1 MRKVYTPPSTRVSWP
16 LTVLGAL
23 VGTLC
28 VFLVLP
34 LTQVISSGAKR
45 QLEIAQIDTAAPP
58 PPPPAT
64 ETEPPPPEE
73 PEESEP
79 PPELSEQSMPLSLSD
94 LDLDVSAGTGGAF
107 GRGLDFG
114 GEQALQDVAIF
125 DIADLDQ
132 RPQPVAQVAPRHP
145 PALLKAK
152 IEGSVVLL
160 FVLDENGRVQ
170 DPRVE
175 SSSRPEFEKPALA
188 AVRRWRFKPGT
199 RDGKAVRS
207 YIRQQIAFRL
217 TR

>member
-1 MRKVYTPPSTRVSWP
+1 M
-16 LTVLGAL
+16 TVLGAL

-45 QLEIAQIDTAAPP
+45 QIEVTQIDTAS
-58 PPPPAT
+58 
-64 ETEPPPPEE
+64 PPPPEMEPPEMEPPPE
-73 PEESEP
+73 PEEAEP

-94 LDLDVSAGTGGAF
+94 LDLDVAAGTGGVF
-107 GRGLDFG
+107 GKGLNFG
-114 GEQALQDVAIF
+114 GEEMLQDVAIF

-132 RPQPVAQVAPRHP
+132 RPQAVAQVAPRYP
-145 PALLKAK
+145 MELLKAK

-170 DPRVE
+170 DTRVE

-188 AVRRWRFKPGT
+188 AVRKWRFKPGT
-199 RDGKAVRS
+199 RDGKPVRS
-207 YIRQQIAFRL
+207 YVRQQIAFRL